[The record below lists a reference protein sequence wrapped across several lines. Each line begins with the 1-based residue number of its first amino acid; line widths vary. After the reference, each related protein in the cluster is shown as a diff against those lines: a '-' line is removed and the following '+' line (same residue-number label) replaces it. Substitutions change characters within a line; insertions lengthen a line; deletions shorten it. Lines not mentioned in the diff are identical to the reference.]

1 MTHSQRQS
9 TNRGFSLVELM
20 VALVISLILL
30 GGVIKIYESSKQA
43 YRAQDNQAR
52 LQENGRF
59 AMYFLAKDIRMAG
72 YMGCNRLWD
81 LYPNNPYVI
90 ANNPPMTPLFSAET
104 VIGGYDGG
112 TWPASFPA
120 KPAKL
125 VAGTDAILVRH
136 ASPIGV
142 SLAVS
147 MSLDTDEIQI
157 GPNPNNYQTGDIL
170 FITDCSNADIFRA
183 TSISKGAGGIITIAH
198 ASNQNTS
205 NRLSKAYKTD
215 AQVMA
220 FEYSLYYIRTTA
232 TPGVDALYRV
242 TANSGPEELV
252 DGVRDMQFLYG
263 RDMTNDSA
271 ANEYDT
277 AAKINGAADW
287 SAVVS
292 VRVSLLLVSQG
303 NFLTQTRQELHFN
316 GTTYKAP
323 DNRMYAAFGDTVTL
337 RNVTLRN
344 RIP

>member
-1 MTHSQRQS
+1 MSGRQPQNP
-9 TNRGFSLVELM
+9 NRGFSLVELM

-72 YMGCNRLWD
+72 YMGCNQLSQIH
-81 LYPNNPYVI
+81 PNVI

-120 KPAKL
+120 KPANL

-136 ASPIGV
+136 ASSTSV
-142 SLAVS
+142 SLTGNLS
-147 MSLDTDEIQI
+147 GDTAKIQI
-157 GPNPNNYQTGDIL
+157 GSNPGNYQAGDIL
-170 FITDCSNADIFRA
+170 FITNCSHADIFRA
-183 TSISKGAGGIITIAH
+183 TSVSKGTGGIITIAH

-205 NRLSKAYKTD
+205 NRLSKPLYKTD

-242 TANSGPEELV
+242 TANSAPEELV
-252 DGVRDMQFLYG
+252 DGVRNMQFLYG
-263 RDMTNDSA
+263 LDTTGNGSA
-271 ANEYDT
+271 DEYRT
-277 AAKINGAADW
+277 ASEVNAMPVSDGW
-287 SAVVS
+287 PAVVS

-303 NFLTQTRQELHFN
+303 KFLTQTRQELRFN
-316 GTTYKAP
+316 GATYKAP

-337 RNVTLRN
+337 RN

>member
-1 MTHSQRQS
+1 MSGRHPQTP
-9 TNRGFSLVELM
+9 NRGFSLVELM

-43 YRAQDNQAR
+43 YRAQDSQAR

-72 YMGCNRLWD
+72 YMGCNRLSQIN
-81 LYPNNPYVI
+81 PNII
-90 ANNPPMTPLFSAET
+90 ANNPTPLFSAET

-112 TWPASFPA
+112 TWPASFLA

-136 ASPIGV
+136 ASPTSV
-142 SLAVS
+142 SLAGNMPGNS
-147 MSLDTDEIQI
+147 DDIKI
-157 GPNPNNYQTGDIL
+157 GANPGNYRAGDLL
-170 FITDCSNADIFRA
+170 FITDCSSVDIFRA
-183 TSISKGAGGIITIAH
+183 TKVSKGTGGITTIAH
-198 ASNQNTS
+198 DPL
-205 NRLSKAYKTD
+205 RKAYGTD

-252 DGVRDMQFLYG
+252 DGVRNMQFLYG
-263 RDMTNDSA
+263 LDTTSPSNGSA
-271 ANEYDT
+271 DEYRT
-277 AAKINGAADW
+277 ASEVDAMPVSNGW
-287 SAVVS
+287 PAVVS

-303 NFLTQTRQELHFN
+303 KFLTQTRQELHFN
-316 GTTYKAP
+316 GALYKAP

-337 RNVTLRN
+337 RN

>member
-1 MTHSQRQS
+1 MNGRRPQNP
-9 TNRGFSLVELM
+9 NRGFSLVELM

-43 YRAQDNQAR
+43 YRAQDSQAR

-72 YMGCNRLWD
+72 YMGCNRISQIN
-81 LYPNNPYVI
+81 PNPI
-90 ANNPPMTPLFSAET
+90 ANNPPMTPLFTAET

-120 KPAKL
+120 KPANL
-125 VAGTDAILVRH
+125 AVGTDAILVRH
-136 ASPIGV
+136 ASSTSV
-142 SLAVS
+142 SLTGK
-147 MSLDTDEIQI
+147 MSVDSANIQV
-157 GPNPNNYQTGDIL
+157 GSNPGNYQAGDIL

-183 TSISKGAGGIITIAH
+183 TSVSNGTGGIITIAH

-205 NRLSKAYKTD
+205 PQLSKAYKTD

-252 DGVRDMQFLYG
+252 DGVRNMQFLYG
-263 RDMTNDSA
+263 RDMTGDGA
-271 ANEYDT
+271 VNEYDT
-277 AAKINGAADW
+277 ATKINGAADW

-303 NFLTQTRQELHFN
+303 NFLTQTRQELRFN
-316 GTTYKAP
+316 GATYKAP

-337 RNVTLRN
+337 RNRTD
-344 RIP
+344 

>member
-1 MTHSQRQS
+1 MSGRHPRNP
-9 TNRGFSLVELM
+9 NRGFSLVELM

-72 YMGCNRLWD
+72 YMGCNRISQVT
-81 LYPNNPYVI
+81 PNII
-90 ANNPPMTPLFSAET
+90 AKTPPMTPLFSAET

-136 ASPIGV
+136 ASAASV
-142 SLAVS
+142 SVAKS
-147 MSLDTDEIQI
+147 MTDVKPTNPPMAEIQI
-157 GPNPNNYQTGDIL
+157 SSNPSNYQAGDLL
-170 FITDCSNADIFRA
+170 FITDCSSADIFRA
-183 TSISKGAGGIITIAH
+183 TSVSKGSGGITIAH
-198 ASNQNTS
+198 TIATNSQNT
-205 NRLSKAYKTD
+205 LSKAYNTD

-242 TANSGPEELV
+242 TANSTPAALV
-252 DGVRDMQFLYG
+252 DGVRNMQFLYG
-263 RDMTNDSA
+263 VDTDGNGSA
-271 ANEYDT
+271 DEYRT
-277 AAKINGAADW
+277 ASEVDAMPVGW
-287 SAVVS
+287 PAVVS

-303 NFLTQTRQELHFN
+303 KFLTQTRQELRFN
-316 GTTYKAP
+316 GALYKAP
-323 DNRMYAAFGDTVTL
+323 DNRLYAAFGDTVTL
-337 RNVTLRN
+337 RN
-344 RIP
+344 RIR